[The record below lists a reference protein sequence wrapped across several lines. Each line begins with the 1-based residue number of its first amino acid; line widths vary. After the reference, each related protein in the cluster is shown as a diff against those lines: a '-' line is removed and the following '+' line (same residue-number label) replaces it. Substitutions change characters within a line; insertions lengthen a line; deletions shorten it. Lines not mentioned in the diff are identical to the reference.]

1 MRRLVVALATIALAG
16 LTCAGVV
23 SAGLLSARTLAG
35 LIPIRGLETAAAAN
49 VRAAM
54 PSAEAY
60 AADHGGYA
68 GMTDAALRKYGSGTK
83 VHVAWANRSHYCVQ
97 SVLVSFGRSFAAH
110 VVGPGSNILRG
121 SC

>member
-1 MRRLVVALATIALAG
+1 MRRLVVALAAIVLAG
-16 LTCAGVV
+16 SICAGVV
-23 SAGLLSARTLAG
+23 SAGLLSARTVAG

-54 PSAEAY
+54 PSVEAY
-60 AADHGGYA
+60 AADHGGYT
-68 GMTDAALRKYGSGTK
+68 GMTDAVLRRYGSGTK
-83 VHVAWANRSHYCVQ
+83 VHVAWADRSRYCLQ

-110 VVGPGSNILRG
+110 VVGPDGSVLRG

>member
-1 MRRLVVALATIALAG
+1 MKRLVVAVTTIVLFG
-16 LTCAGVV
+16 STCVGVV
-23 SAGLLSARTLAG
+23 SAGLWSPRTIAG
-35 LIPIRGLETAAAAN
+35 LIPIRGLETSAAAN
-49 VRAAM
+49 VQAAM

-68 GMTDAALRKYGSGTK
+68 GMTDVVLRKYGAGTK
-83 VHVAWANRSHYCVQ
+83 VHVAWANRSRYCIQ

-110 VVGPGSNILRG
+110 VVGPGGNAVRG

>member
-1 MRRLVVALATIALAG
+1 MRRLVVVLAATVLVGSI
-16 LTCAGVV
+16 CAGVV
-23 SAGLLSARTLAG
+23 SAGLLSARTVAG
-35 LIPIRGLETAAAAN
+35 LIPIRGLETSAAAN

-54 PSAEAY
+54 PSVEAY

-68 GMTDAALRKYGSGTK
+68 GMTDAVLRSYASGTK
-83 VHVAWANRSHYCVQ
+83 VHVAWTERSHYCLQ

-110 VVGPGSNILRG
+110 VVGPGGNILRG

>member
-1 MRRLVVALATIALAG
+1 MTRLVVALAAIALACS
-16 LTCAGVV
+16 TCVGVV
-23 SAGLLSARTLAG
+23 SAGLVSARTVAG
-35 LIPIRGLETAAAAN
+35 LIPIRGLETEAAAN

-54 PSAEAY
+54 PSVEAY

-68 GMTDAALRKYGSGTK
+68 GMTDPALRRYGSGTK
-83 VHVAWANRSHYCVQ
+83 VHVAWAERSHYCLQ

-110 VVGPGSNILRG
+110 VVGPGANVARG